1 MLNQLNKK
9 KTIEI
14 ILLVSLVIITFDSLI
29 YFFEKY
35 IQGDRYIFFDL
46 PLNYCAG
53 QLFSNNISPYGFGLG
68 KAPLIQCVNDI
79 IKGDWGMPVYIY
91 SPFFLELLAPISK
104 LDFITIKKLWY
115 AITIFSIFSIL
126 NHTLTTCCFKT
137 TRSQRHI
144 SP

>member
-14 ILLVSLVIITFDSLI
+14 ILLVSLVIVTFNLLI

-53 QLFSNNISPYGFGLG
+53 QLFSNNISPYGFGLE
-68 KAPLIQCVNDI
+68 K
-79 IKGDWGMPVYIY
+79 
-91 SPFFLELLAPISK
+91 
-104 LDFITIKKLWY
+104 
-115 AITIFSIFSIL
+115 
-126 NHTLTTCCFKT
+126 
-137 TRSQRHI
+137 
-144 SP
+144 